1 MIQDEIRPGAEDVL
15 RAVAAAAERTGEVRA
30 AASLAAAA
38 AVVLSD
44 MSDADTETWIA
55 SVRAARAEMRKVEV
69 VS

>member
-44 MSDADTETWIA
+44 LSDADTETWIA

>member
-1 MIQDEIRPGAEDVL
+1 MSQDEIRPCAEEAL

-44 MSDADTETWIA
+44 LSDEDAETWFA
-55 SVRAARAEMRKVEV
+55 SVRAARAQMRAAEAA
-69 VS
+69 S

>member
-44 MSDADTETWIA
+44 LSDADTETWFA

>member
-1 MIQDEIRPGAEDVL
+1 MIQDEIRPGAEGVL

-44 MSDADTETWIA
+44 LSDADAETWFA
-55 SVRAARAEMRKVEV
+55 SVRAARAEMRKSEGA
-69 VS
+69 S